1 MIVAVF
7 DARMSTN
14 DLMKV
19 AADHHHKRQVLS
31 DAERKALID
40 LLKLRGQ
47 EELDFGQ
54 ELEVDSVR
62 LLRRVT
68 GAVGVYFS

>member
-1 MIVAVF
+1 MIVAAF
-7 DARMSTN
+7 DAKMSTL

-19 AADHHHKRQVLS
+19 AADHHHKRAELS
-31 DAERKALID
+31 EADKKALVD
-40 LLKLRGQ
+40 LLKQRGQ
-47 EELDFGQ
+47 QELEYGE